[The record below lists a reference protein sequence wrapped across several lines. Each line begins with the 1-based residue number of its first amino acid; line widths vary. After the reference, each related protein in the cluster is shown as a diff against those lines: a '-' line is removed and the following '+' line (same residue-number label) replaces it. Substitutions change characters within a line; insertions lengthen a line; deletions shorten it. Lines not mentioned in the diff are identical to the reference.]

1 MKATL
6 GILVGCYFKIKPKM
20 VGVYLSGKVPALDL
34 CKALY
39 SAGEEGWGCGS
50 VGSVSLAGMEPG
62 FGPQHHINQT
72 RWHTAVIPVLRR

>member
-39 SAGEEGWGCGS
+39 SARG
-50 VGSVSLAGMEPG
+50 
-62 FGPQHHINQT
+62 
-72 RWHTAVIPVLRR
+72 RRLGVWLSG